1 MITKLYILTVA
12 VIIGIVN
19 SSVFAESLYNEQ
31 TYRPLINDHRARAV
45 GEILTVLIYETASS
59 TTSAESDTNKSTDM
73 SINAGYDDTVHDA
86 SLGIGNNSG
95 GGGTINR
102 TGRLMASVSVTIESI
117 LPNGEMQLK
126 GEQSIEFNN
135 ENQFIHIEGRIR
147 PEDISTDNTVLST
160 RLADA
165 KIRYV
170 GEGLLGRSQEPGY
183 LTKFFNWIF

>member
-1 MITKLYILTVA
+1 MKRYHLLILL
-12 VIIGIVN
+12 IVLF
-19 SSVFAESLYNEQ
+19 SLPVYSESLFDESSYQ
-31 TYRPLINDHRARAV
+31 PLVRDHRARNV
-45 GEILTVLIYETASS
+45 GQLLTVLIYESASS
-59 TTSAESDTNKSTDM
+59 TTSAGRDTNSSLDVGV
-73 SINAGYDDTVHDA
+73 NASYDDDVHDA
-86 SLGIGNNSG
+86 TLGIDNDSS

-102 TGRLMASVSVTIESI
+102 TGRLVASVSVTIESI
-117 LPNGEMQLK
+117 LENGEMLVK

-135 ENQFIHIEGRIR
+135 ENQFIHVEGRVR
-147 PEDISTDNTVLST
+147 PEDISAENTIIST